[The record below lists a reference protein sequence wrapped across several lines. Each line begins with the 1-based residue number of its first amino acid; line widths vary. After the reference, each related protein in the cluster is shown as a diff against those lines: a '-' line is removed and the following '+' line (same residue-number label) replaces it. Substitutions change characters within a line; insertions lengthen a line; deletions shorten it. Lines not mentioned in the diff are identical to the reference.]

1 VTLPGTG
8 TGPPGGARPAPPPEA
23 NPAPGTSPAPGPGR
37 EGAALRLARGL
48 TRHAKLVVAL
58 WLVAVAVA
66 TPAALKLHSVLAR
79 QGASKVVEGTDSA
92 AVEHAVAK
100 AFPQRSERQTFVV
113 LTAPDVRSLPVRRL
127 LATLDAG
134 IAPMIDAGQ
143 VSQASSAFTWHRDA
157 ALALVDATLH
167 DLGADR
173 AGLPRTRAVA
183 LVAAADRAG
192 RLPPGTAGLLRSAAA
207 NPGARRSLAADF
219 AVATDWRRFPVP
231 VPSEGVLAPD
241 GRTAL
246 VTVSFAARGADPDLG
261 RLRALVDSVRGGV
274 GSAVGAH
281 VTGELALLQDT
292 YDRAERD
299 NAAMEQVAYLVIGLV
314 LLLFF
319 RAVLPALIT
328 VGLIGLTMNVSQAW
342 LFLIGHQVTLTQFT
356 VTIMTFV
363 MLGAGV
369 DYSMLLSSRY
379 RQERVAGRSVP
390 DAVAHATASA
400 GESVL
405 LAGTAVTL
413 AFGATLLSPIDWIPP
428 LGYGGLVGVPI
439 ILLAALT
446 LTPALL
452 MLLGDRFFWLGWK
465 PLTDLER
472 NSSLA
477 RYLRRTA
484 AVARWCPIV
493 VTLAFLVATI
503 PLASVVS
510 THTLSAD
517 PVALSPDTD
526 SRRGFDAV
534 ATAWGRGALFPTVVA
549 GPLGPAL
556 QRDGQLTTAGVTAM
570 TGLTRSLA
578 AVPGVAGVAAAT
590 RPFGTAL
597 PAAQVSA
604 LPADVRRD
612 YLAADG
618 TARIV
623 VQLRGDP
630 FSAAARAAV
639 AHLVDRTRAGPIAG
653 LRVGGATRIDEQYG
667 HGLRVSFWQLV
678 TLVSVGIC
686 ILLVVALR
694 SVLIPVRLVATIMMS
709 NVWAIAIT
717 VLIFQVW
724 RHQAVIN
731 DLPVFLII
739 LMMGLGMDYEIFLM
753 TRVRDLVRAGAG
765 DAEAT
770 TTAVVDTGR
779 VITAAGLVMAGSL
792 GAMTLSSTL
801 MLQQY
806 GTGLGSAVLLD
817 ATLVRILLVPASL
830 LVFRRFNWW
839 LPRLPWQPRAVTP

>member
-1 VTLPGTG
+1 MSRA
-8 TGPPGGARPAPPPEA
+8 GAGRHAAARNGEA
-23 NPAPGTSPAPGPGR
+23 VL
-37 EGAALRLARGL
+37 LRLAGAL
-48 TRHAKLVVAL
+48 TRHAKLVVVL
-58 WLVAVAVA
+58 WLVAIAAA
-66 TPAALKLHSVLAR
+66 TPAALKLNSVLAR
-79 QGASKVVEGTDSA
+79 QGASKVVAGTDSA
-92 AVEHAVAK
+92 AVEQAVAR
-100 AFPQRSERQTFVV
+100 AFPQHSERETVVV

-127 LATLDAG
+127 LAALDAG
-134 IAPMIDAGQ
+134 LQPMVDAGQ
-143 VSQASSAFTWHRDA
+143 VTETGSAFTRHRDA
-157 ALALVDATLH
+157 VLGFVTGTLH
-167 DLGADR
+167 HLGADR
-173 AGLPRTRAVA
+173 AGVRPARAAA
-183 LVAAADRAG
+183 LVTAAER
-192 RLPPGTAGLLRSAAA
+192 RLPPGTAVLLRAAA
-207 NPGARRSLAADF
+207 AGGPAARRSLAAGF
-219 AVATDWRRFPVP
+219 AVSTDWHRFPIP
-231 VPSEGVLAPD
+231 VPTAGAIDP
-241 GRTAL
+241 GGHTAL
-246 VTVSFAARGADPDLG
+246 VTVSFAARGGDPDLG

-274 GSAVGAH
+274 GGAVGVH
-281 VTGELALLQDT
+281 ITGELALLQDT

-299 NAAMEQVAYLVIGLV
+299 NAVMERVAYLVIGLV

-328 VGLIGLTMNVSQAW
+328 IGLIGLTMNVSQAW
-342 LFLIGHQVTLTQFT
+342 LFALGHRVTLTQFT

-379 RQERVAGRSVP
+379 RQERVAGRPVRE
-390 DAVAHATASA
+390 AVVHATASA

-405 LAGTAVTL
+405 LAGSAVTL

-428 LGYGGLVGVPI
+428 LGYGGLIGVPI

-452 MLLGDRFFWLGWK
+452 TLLGDRFFWLGWK

-477 RYLRRTA
+477 RYLGKA
-484 AVARWCPIV
+484 AALARWSPV
-493 VTLAFLVATI
+493 AVTLAFVAATV
-503 PLASVVS
+503 PLAAVVS

-526 SRRGFDAV
+526 ARRGFDAV
-534 ATAWGRGALFPTVVA
+534 AAGWGRGALFPTVVA
-549 GPLGPAL
+549 GPLSPDLHRGGELTAAGARAL
-556 QRDGQLTTAGVTAM
+556 
-570 TGLTRSLA
+570 TGLTGRLA
-578 AVPGVAGVAAAT
+578 RVPGVVTVAAAT
-590 RPFGTAL
+590 RPFGA
-597 PAAQVSA
+597 P
-604 LPADVRRD
+604 LPADRLAPAVTRD

-618 TARIV
+618 TTRIV
-623 VQLRGDP
+623 VQLRADP
-630 FSAAARAAV
+630 FSAAARDTVRQLA
-639 AHLVDRTRAGPIAG
+639 DRVLAGPVPG

-686 ILLVVALR
+686 ALLVLALR
-694 SVLIPVRLVATIMMS
+694 SVLIPLRLVATIMMS
-709 NVWAIAIT
+709 NVWAVAVT
-717 VLIFQVW
+717 VLVFQVW
-724 RHQAVIN
+724 LHQAVIN
-731 DLPVFLII
+731 DLPVFLVI

-765 DAEAT
+765 DAAAM

-801 MLQQY
+801 MLRQY

-830 LVFRRFNWW
+830 LLFRRFNWW
-839 LPRLPWQPRAVTP
+839 LPRLPCRARARAPVPT